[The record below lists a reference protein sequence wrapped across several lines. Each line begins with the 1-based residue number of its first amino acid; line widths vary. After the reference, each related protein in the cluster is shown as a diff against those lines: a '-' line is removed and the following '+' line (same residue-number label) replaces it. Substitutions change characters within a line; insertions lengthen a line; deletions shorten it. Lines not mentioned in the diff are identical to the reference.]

1 MVECEFSKLK
11 KDIEQEFINSGRVA
25 VGVSLLENIEKEDCC
40 GKIFIF
46 DWAFVFAKKIMCKN
60 VTFELDDAGVISY
73 IWFIKNMGFDEE
85 L

>member
-40 GKIFIF
+40 GKIFVL
-46 DWAFVFAKKIMCKN
+46 DWAFSFAKKLGCKN
-60 VTFELDDAGVISY
+60 VTFELNDEGTLSY
-73 IWFIKNMGFDEE
+73 IWFIKFIDYEG
-85 L
+85 